1 MEFSGTAAAAPFN
14 HLVGAREFSDQ
25 KSYGLAEHE
34 LVELISEY
42 AQTAFPQLSK
52 AQAFEKLYTEASE
65 RGRVLQKPVNIAKAV
80 AFEAFSV
87 EPLVVGG
94 SDTRDLS
101 DESEAIAQL
110 KELGARKWPSASAPE
125 QFERALTAP
134 ENRELAAKA
143 HRRPT
148 PPVGGAYPFPR

>member
-1 MEFSGTAAAAPFN
+1 MKDGGIAGVCAAIVAK
-14 HLVGAREFSDQ
+14 GSTTIT
-25 KSYGLAEHE
+25 EHE
-34 LVELISEY
+34 LVE
-42 AQTAFPQLSK
+42 AASK
-52 AQAFEKLYTEASE
+52 VAAERYPKLTEAQAFDKVYSD
-65 RGRVLQKPVNIAKAV
+65 RGEEGSALRSAVAIAKAMPFV
-80 AFEAFSV
+80 ADLT
-87 EPLVVGG
+87 PMVVTG
-94 SDTRDLS
+94 SDVHDLS

-110 KELGARKWPSASAPE
+110 KELGARKWPSASALE